1 MKTNKAIQTLI
12 NRQAHKLSLL
22 YYVTAR
28 ESIRQRLELMAD
40 AGATDEQLKIEITSH
55 QVVATMA

>member
-28 ESIRQRLELMAD
+28 ESLRQRLELMAD
-40 AGATDEQLKIEITSH
+40 AGATDEQLKREINLFTK
-55 QVVATMA
+55 